1 MKKFVVRPEIYFGE
15 NSINYLRKINGKR
28 AFIVTDPFM
37 VKLGLVDKVTQL
49 LDENRV
55 AYEIFSEVEPDPSL
69 QTVKKGLMCIL
80 KMKPDVMIAIGGGSS
95 IDAAKAIM
103 MLCIHTKEKF
113 IDIENIKKPCFV
125 AIPTTS
131 GTGSE
136 VTSYA
141 VITDREKDLKIP
153 LSEDL
158 MMPDVALLDCAL
170 TKTVPPHVTADTG
183 MDVLTHAIEAY
194 ASSLANDFTDIYAE
208 KAIHHVF
215 RYLLRAYKDGN
226 DMEARQKLHSASCM
240 AGIAFTNASLGINHS
255 LAHTL
260 GAKFH
265 LSHGRSNAIFL
276 PYVIRFN
283 AGLGTINAVNHGVEQ
298 KYAALAKGLGL
309 PASNIEEGI
318 ASLIEAVK
326 FLNRQ
331 LVIPLTIAE
340 ANIANDVFEKHLLEM
355 ASNASAD
362 MCTINNPR
370 RASKGDFVK
379 ILQEAY
385 GK

>member
-1 MKKFVVRPEIYFGE
+1 MKKFMVKPEIYFGE
-15 NSINYLRKINGKR
+15 NAINYLRHVNGKR
-28 AFIVTDPFM
+28 AFIVTDAFM
-37 VKLGLVDKVTQL
+37 VKLGLVDQVTAR
-49 LDENRV
+49 LDANHV
-55 AYEIFSEVEPDPSL
+55 SYEVFSEVEPDPSL
-69 QTVKKGLMCIL
+69 QTVKKGLMRIL
-80 KMKPDVMIAIGGGSS
+80 EMKPDLMISIGGGSA
-95 IDAAKAIM
+95 IDAGKAIM

-113 IDIENIKKPCFV
+113 IDIENIKKPWYI

-141 VITDREKDLKIP
+141 VITDRENNLKIP

-183 MDVLTHAIEAY
+183 MDVLTHAMEAY
-194 ASSLANDFTDIYAE
+194 VSSLANDFTDIYAE

-215 RYLLRAYKDGN
+215 HYLLRAYKDGN
-226 DMEARQKLHSASCM
+226 DMEARQKMHTASCM

-255 LAHTL
+255 LAHTF

-276 PYVIRFN
+276 PHVIRFN
-283 AGLGTINAVNHGVEQ
+283 AGLGAGDIENQTAK
-298 KYAALAKGLGL
+298 KYAAISKKLGL
-309 PASNIEEGI
+309 PASSTEEGVI
-318 ASLIEAVK
+318 SLIEGIK
-326 FLNRQ
+326 ILNREMS
-331 LVIPLTIAE
+331 IPVTIGE
-340 ANIANDVFEKHLLEM
+340 ADILREAFESSLLEM
-355 ASNASAD
+355 ANNASTD
-362 MCTINNPR
+362 LCTANNPR
-370 RASKGDFVK
+370 KISKGDLVK

>member
-1 MKKFVVRPEIYFGE
+1 MKKFAVRPEIYFGE
-15 NSINYLRKINGKR
+15 NSIDYLRHVNGKR

-37 VKLGLVDKVTQL
+37 VKLGLVDKITQL
-49 LDENRV
+49 LDESNV

-69 QTVKKGLMCIL
+69 QTVKKGLIRIL
-80 KMKPDVMIAIGGGSS
+80 EMKPDLLIAIGGGSS
-95 IDAAKAIM
+95 IDAGKAIM

-113 IDIENIKKPCFV
+113 IDIENIKKPWFV

-141 VITDREKDLKIP
+141 VISDRENNLKIP

-194 ASSLANDFTDIYAE
+194 VSSLANDFTDIYAVE
-208 KAIHHVF
+208 AIQQVF
-215 RYLLRAYKDGN
+215 HYLLRAYRDGS
-226 DMEARQKLHSASCM
+226 DMEARQKMHSASCM

-255 LAHTL
+255 LAHTM

-265 LSHGRSNAIFL
+265 LSHGRSNAMFL
-276 PYVIRFN
+276 PHVIRFN
-283 AGLGTINAVNHGVEQ
+283 AGLGSANLKNQTAQ
-298 KYAALAKGLGL
+298 KYASLAKSLGL
-309 PASNIEEGI
+309 PASTIEEGVI
-318 ASLIEAVK
+318 SLIEGIKV
-326 FLNRQ
+326 LNREMK
-331 LVIPLTIAE
+331 IPLTIDE
-340 ANIANDVFEKHLLEM
+340 ANISREAFESSLLEM
-355 ASNASAD
+355 ANNASQD
-362 MCTINNPR
+362 LCTSNNPR
-370 RASKGDFVK
+370 KASKGDLVK
-379 ILQEAY
+379 ILQEVD